1 VGQAAARGRCG
12 AGCVGEIVDLLA
24 EDVLRNF
31 DAVIVG
37 AGPAGLA
44 CAATMRAA
52 GLGAGVFEKADHVGA
67 VWRRHY
73 DRLHLHTDRK
83 HSGLPGMAMP
93 QAYPLYPSRAQMVAY
108 LESYAARFEI
118 QPVFNT
124 TVSCIRRDGARWRA
138 ETDNGSTTAPVV
150 IVATGIAD
158 APYRPSW
165 PGLDVYQGAVVHS
178 SEYRNPAPYS
188 GKRVLVV
195 GFGNS
200 GGEIALDLAEA
211 GVDVALAVRGPV
223 QILPRDL
230 LGLPILTWAIL
241 YQRLPARLVDL
252 INAPILRLA
261 VGSFERLGLRR
272 AAKGPRQMVE
282 EDGRVPLI
290 DVGTLAKI
298 RDGSIRIRGA
308 IDRFVPDGVAF
319 ADATVEKFDAVI
331 LATGFRPD
339 LRRLIPDLE
348 GVFDGEGMPLWTGRA
363 TNAPGLYFCGQTTSP
378 TGQLREIGL
387 EAQRIAESASRYV
400 AMAR

>member
-1 VGQAAARGRCG
+1 
-12 AGCVGEIVDLLA
+12 
-24 EDVLRNF
+24 VLRNF

-52 GLGAGVFEKADHVGA
+52 EFNVAVFEKADNVGSA
-67 VWRRHY
+67 WRRHY

-93 QAYPLYPSRAQMVAY
+93 RTYPLYPSRMQMVAY
-108 LESYAARFEI
+108 LENYAARFDI
-118 QPVFNT
+118 RPAFNT
-124 TVSCIRRDGARWRA
+124 TISCISRDGESWRA
-138 ETDNGSTTAPVV
+138 EGARSSVSAPVV

-158 APYRPSW
+158 APYSPSW
-165 PGLDVYQGAVVHS
+165 PGLDAYRGAVVHS
-178 SEYRNPAPYS
+178 SEYRNPAPYP

-241 YQRLPARLVDL
+241 YQHLPARLVDM

-261 VGSFERLGLRR
+261 VGSFENWDCAGRPRDR
-272 AAKGPRQMVE
+272 ARWSKKM
-282 EDGRVPLI
+282 D
-290 DVGTLAKI
+290 
-298 RDGSIRIRGA
+298 
-308 IDRFVPDGVAF
+308 AF
-319 ADATVEKFDAVI
+319 
-331 LATGFRPD
+331 R
-339 LRRLIPDLE
+339 
-348 GVFDGEGMPLWTGRA
+348 
-363 TNAPGLYFCGQTTSP
+363 
-378 TGQLREIGL
+378 
-387 EAQRIAESASRYV
+387 
-400 AMAR
+400 

>member
-1 VGQAAARGRCG
+1 
-12 AGCVGEIVDLLA
+12 
-24 EDVLRNF
+24 LRNF

-52 GLGAGVFEKADHVGA
+52 EFKVTVFEKADHVGSA
-67 VWRRHY
+67 WRRHY

-93 QAYPLYPSRAQMVAY
+93 QTYPLYPSRMQMVAY
-108 LESYAARFEI
+108 LESYAARFDI
-118 QPVFNT
+118 RPAFNT
-124 TVSCIRRDGARWRA
+124 TISCIRRDGAGWRA
-138 ETDNGSTTAPVV
+138 EAAGGPITAPVV

-165 PGLDVYQGAVVHS
+165 PGLNAYQGAVVHS
-178 SEYRNPAPYS
+178 SEYRNPAPYP

-241 YQRLPARLVDL
+241 YQHLPARLVDL

-261 VGSFERLGLRR
+261 VGSFEKLGLRR

-290 DVGTLAKI
+290 DIGTLARI

-308 IDRFVPDGVAF
+308 IDRFVSDGVAF

-331 LATGFRPD
+331 LATGFQPD
-339 LRRLIPDLE
+339 LRRLIPDVE
-348 GVFDGEGMPLWTGRA
+348 GVFDRQGMPLQTGRA

-387 EAQRIAESASRYV
+387 EAQRIAESARRY
-400 AMAR
+400 MAAAR

>member
-1 VGQAAARGRCG
+1 M
-12 AGCVGEIVDLLA
+12 
-24 EDVLRNF
+24 RNF

-44 CAATMRAA
+44 CAAAMRAA
-52 GLGAGVFEKADHVGA
+52 EFNVTVFEKADNVGSA
-67 VWRRHY
+67 WRRHY
-73 DRLHLHTDRK
+73 DRLHLHSDRK

-93 QAYPLYPSRAQMVAY
+93 PSYPQYPSRMQMVAY
-108 LESYAARFEI
+108 LESYAARFDI
-118 QPVFNT
+118 RPAFNT
-124 TVSCIRRDGARWRA
+124 AISRIRRDGARWRA
-138 ETDNGSTTAPVV
+138 ETARGSITAPVV
-150 IVATGIAD
+150 VVATGIAD

-165 PGLDVYQGAVVHS
+165 PGQDAYQGAVVHS
-178 SEYRNPAPYS
+178 SEYRNPAPYP

-261 VGSFERLGLRR
+261 VGSFEKLGLRR
-272 AAKGPRQMVE
+272 AAKGPRQMVD

-290 DVGTLAKI
+290 DVGTLARI

-308 IDRFVPDGVAF
+308 IDRFVSDGVAF
-319 ADATVEKFDAVI
+319 ADATVEQFDAVI
-331 LATGFRPD
+331 LATGFQPD
-339 LRRLIPDLE
+339 LRRLIPDVE
-348 GVFDGEGMPLWTGRA
+348 GVFDRRGMPLRTGRA
-363 TNAPGLYFCGQTTSP
+363 TNAPGLYFCGQTTSA

-387 EAQRIAESASRYV
+387 EAQRIAESARRYV
-400 AMAR
+400 AAAR

>member
-1 VGQAAARGRCG
+1 
-12 AGCVGEIVDLLA
+12 
-24 EDVLRNF
+24 LRNF

-52 GLGAGVFEKADHVGA
+52 GLGAGIFEKADHVGA

-93 QAYPLYPSRAQMVAY
+93 QTYPLYPSRMQMVAY

-124 TVSCIRRDGARWRA
+124 AVSCIRRDGVLWRA
-138 ETDNGSTTAPVV
+138 ETAQGSIAAPVV

-211 GVDVALAVRGPV
+211 GIDVALAVRGPV

-298 RDGSIRIRGA
+298 RDGSIGIRGA
-308 IDRFVPDGVAF
+308 IDRFVSDGVAF

-348 GVFDGEGMPLWTGRA
+348 GVFDGEGMPLLTGRA

-387 EAQRIAESASRYV
+387 EAQRIAESASRYI

>member
-1 VGQAAARGRCG
+1 LQ
-12 AGCVGEIVDLLA
+12 
-24 EDVLRNF
+24 NF

-44 CAATMRAA
+44 CAATLRAA
-52 GLGAGVFEKADHVGA
+52 GLGAGIFEKADHVGA
-67 VWRRHY
+67 AWRRHY

-93 QAYPLYPSRAQMVAY
+93 QTYPLYPARMQMVAY

-124 TVSCIRRDGARWRA
+124 AVSCIRRDGVLWRA
-138 ETDNGSTTAPVV
+138 ETAQGSITAPVV

-165 PGLDVYQGAVVHS
+165 PDLDVYQGAVVHS

-211 GVDVALAVRGPV
+211 GIDVALAVRGPV

-261 VGSFERLGLRR
+261 IGSFERLGLRR

-298 RDGSIRIRGA
+298 RDGSIGIRGA
-308 IDRFVPDGVAF
+308 IDRFVSDGVAF

-387 EAQRIAESASRYV
+387 EAQRIAESASRYI

>member
-1 VGQAAARGRCG
+1 MQ
-12 AGCVGEIVDLLA
+12 DP
-24 EDVLRNF
+24 
-31 DAVIVG
+31 DAIIVG

-44 CAATMRAA
+44 CAVTMRAA
-52 GLGAGVFEKADHVGA
+52 GLDVIVVEKADSVGS

-83 HSGLPGMAMP
+83 HSGLPGMDMP
-93 QAYPLYPSRAQMVAY
+93 QTYPLYPTRGQLVEY
-108 LESYAARFEI
+108 LESYAARFDI
-118 QPVFNT
+118 RPVFNAT
-124 TVSCIRRDGARWRA
+124 ASRIRRVGTQWRVELA
-138 ETDNGSTTAPVV
+138 QGSISAPVV
-150 IVATGIAD
+150 VIATGIAD

-165 PGLDVYQGAVVHS
+165 PGTELYQGSVVHS
-178 SEYRNPAPYS
+178 SEYRNPAPYA

-200 GGEIALDLAEA
+200 GGEIALDLANA
-211 GVDVALAVRGPV
+211 GVDVTLAVRGPV

-230 LGLPILTWAIL
+230 LGFPILAWAIL

-261 VGSFERLGLRR
+261 IGRIEKLGLRR

-290 DVGTLAKI
+290 DVGTLDKI
-298 RDGSIRIRGA
+298 RDGSIRICGG
-308 IDRFVPDGVAF
+308 IDRLTPDGVVL
-319 ADATVEKFDAVI
+319 ADAECKEFDAII

-339 LRRLIPDLE
+339 LRQLIADVE
-348 GVFDGEGMPLWTGRA
+348 GVFDRHGMPLVTGQ
-363 TNAPGLYFCGQTTSP
+363 TTKAPGLYFCGQITSP

-387 EAQRIAESASRYV
+387 EAQRIAISARSH
-400 AMAR
+400 MATHHGFPAR